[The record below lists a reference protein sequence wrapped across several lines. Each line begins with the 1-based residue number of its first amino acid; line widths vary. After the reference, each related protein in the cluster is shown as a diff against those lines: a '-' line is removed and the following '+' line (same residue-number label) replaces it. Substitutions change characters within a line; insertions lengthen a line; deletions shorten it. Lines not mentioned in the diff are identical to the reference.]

1 MPDEIM
7 GVVPNSINVPLLL
20 ASIILSQYSG
30 SELSDETMPYNG
42 IWLMIKKISS
52 VNCPYRQHCSALLVP
67 LKVPHPSPH
76 ELLVEWCFGL
86 WRCDLG
92 QQRSEGFYEVEK
104 AYYGIYVSDCY
115 LNLWGVESD
124 GDVRPLMIAGAPQCG
139 LESRSRGKRPGR
151 CIHARGE
158 AQPPF
163 VRFLDGDLFSNGK

>member
-67 LKVPHPSPH
+67 LKVLTPVHMSFW
-76 ELLVEWCFGL
+76 LNGVLVSGAATSGS
-86 WRCDLG
+86 RG
-92 QQRSEGFYEVEK
+92 VKGF
-104 AYYGIYVSDCY
+104 
-115 LNLWGVESD
+115 
-124 GDVRPLMIAGAPQCG
+124 M
-139 LESRSRGKRPGR
+139 RSRKRTTVSMLA
-151 CIHARGE
+151 IW
-158 AQPPF
+158 F
-163 VRFLDGDLFSNGK
+163 